1 MPTERA
7 LSSLQKYIYLIDVI
21 FRNEHISLK
30 EIMDK
35 YETDFDSGHTLSTSA
50 FERARKE
57 ISEIFYV
64 DIEYNRSKGGYYI
77 SNKEDIKQFE
87 LRKWL
92 IETFQVDNILH
103 KNPRLR
109 KRILLENVPSG
120 QKHLMLIIDAINN
133 DETVLLTYQSFSRD
147 KEPSL
152 EVEPHFLKL
161 FKQRW
166 YLVGKIVGSAEKRIF
181 GLDRIEE
188 LTKTKHKFK
197 MPKNFDADDIFI
209 NCYGVMT
216 NDDDFD
222 KAETVVLKVDAKQAF
237 YLRSLPLH
245 HSQKEVEHNDE
256 YSIFSFYLCPAY
268 DFRQKILSLGDET
281 EVLEPTDLRRY
292 MADVI
297 GNMLKRYKE

>member
-1 MPTERA
+1 MKKERT
-7 LSSLQKYIYLIDVI
+7 LSLLQKYICIIDVI
-21 FRNEHISLK
+21 LKCDYISLK
-30 EIMDK
+30 DIQDR
-35 YETDFDSGHTLSTSA
+35 YERHFDSGHILSTSA

-57 ISEIFYV
+57 ISEIFHM
-64 DIEYNRSKGGYYI
+64 DIEYNRSKGGYCI
-77 SNKEDIKQFE
+77 SNKEDIKGFE

-109 KRILLENVPSG
+109 KRILLENVPSRH
-120 QKHLMLIIDAINN
+120 KHLMLIVDAINN

-147 KEPSL
+147 KEPNL

-166 YLVGKIVGSAEKRIF
+166 YLVGKIVGSVCYRIF
-181 GLDRIEE
+181 SLDRVEE

-222 KAETVVLKVDAKQAF
+222 KAENVVLKVDAKQAF

-245 HSQKEVEHNDE
+245 HSQKEERKDE
-256 YSIFSFYLCPAY
+256 YSIFSYYLCPTF
-268 DFRQKILSLGDET
+268 DFRQKILSLGDEA
-281 EVLEPTDLRRY
+281 EVLEPVDLRNH
-292 MADVI
+292 MIDVI
-297 GNMLKRYKE
+297 ENMLKRYK

>member
-1 MPTERA
+1 MKNERA
-7 LSSLQKYIYLIDVI
+7 LSSLQKYIYIIDVI
-21 FRNEHISLK
+21 FRNDHISLE
-30 EIMDK
+30 EIKDK
-35 YETDFDSGHTLSTSA
+35 YKTYFDSGHTLSTSA
-50 FERARKE
+50 FERAKKE
-57 ISEIFYV
+57 ISEIFYM

-120 QKHLMLIIDAINN
+120 QKHLIPIVDAINN
-133 DETVLLTYQSFSRD
+133 DEIVLLTYQSYSRD

-152 EVEPHFLKL
+152 EVEPLLLKL

-166 YLVGKIVGSAEKRIF
+166 YLVGKIVGSTEKRIF
-181 GLDRIEE
+181 SLDRIEE
-188 LTKTKHKFK
+188 LTKTKLKFK

-209 NCYGVMT
+209 NCYGVMI

-222 KAETVVLKVDAKQAF
+222 KSETVMLKVDAKQAF

-245 HSQKEVEHNDE
+245 HSQKEVECNGE
-256 YSIFSFYLCPAY
+256 YSIFSFFLCPAL
-268 DFRQKILSLGDET
+268 DFRQKILSLGDNA
-281 EVLEPTDLRRY
+281 EVLEPADLRRY
-292 MADVI
+292 TADVI
-297 GNMLKRYKE
+297 GNMSERYK

>member
-1 MPTERA
+1 MSTERA

-21 FRNEHISLK
+21 FDYGPISLK

-35 YETDFDSGHTLSTSA
+35 YETDFARGHTLSTSA
-50 FERARKE
+50 FERAKKE

-77 SNKEDIKQFE
+77 SNEEDIKRFK

-92 IETFQVDNILH
+92 IETFEVNNILH
-103 KNPRLR
+103 TNQRLS

-120 QKHLMLIIDAINN
+120 QKHLMPIVDAMNN
-133 DETVLLTYQSFSRD
+133 DVTVQLTYQSFTRN
-147 KEPSL
+147 KETNL
-152 EVEPHFLKL
+152 EVEPLLLKL

-166 YLVGKIVGSAEKRIF
+166 YLVGKIVGSTEKRIF
-181 GLDRIEE
+181 SLDRIEE
-188 LTKTKHKFK
+188 LTKTKLKFK

-209 NCYGVMT
+209 NCYGVMI

-222 KAETVVLKVDAKQAF
+222 KSETVMLKVDAKQAF

-245 HSQKEVEHNDE
+245 HSQKEVECNGE
-256 YSIFSFYLCPAY
+256 YSIFSFFLCPAL
-268 DFRQKILSLGDET
+268 DFRQKILSLGDNA
-281 EVLEPTDLRRY
+281 EVLEPADLRRY
-292 MADVI
+292 TADVI
-297 GNMLKRYKE
+297 GNMSERYK